1 MCQNNVNNVNQLEE
15 NQYQFLGRKKSCQH
29 QGHIRQHQQQTVS
42 YLINKQVV
50 PQLCKLC
57 ISYLVL
63 LSASE
68 HGPVDFRFLT
78 NTRYVFQKQ
87 VHGGTVD
94 QNTAVVCGETHAFCL
109 FSKIVLMIKTKYL
122 YKNTKNICIPTK
134 ILFNSDDC
142 NSCYLIFFQFLRRT
156 SSILLFIILIHNTF
170 VNTQ

>member
-1 MCQNNVNNVNQLEE
+1 MCH
-15 NQYQFLGRKKSCQH
+15 SC
-29 QGHIRQHQQQTVS
+29 VS
-42 YLINKQVV
+42 CV
-50 PQLCKLC
+50 
-57 ISYLVL
+57 SYLVL

-68 HGPVDFRFLT
+68 HGAVDFRFLT

-122 YKNTKNICIPTK
+122 YKNTKNIYISTK

-170 VNTQ
+170 VYTQKTFVYMYTRKENCTKIDIMMYPTMFCTIYFTMFYYLLLYYYYAF